1 MFLITF
7 VTCIAITLF
16 YAFLIYKLTGIFVW
30 TSVIAVGL
38 GIFLLAFLLDRHNRK
53 NKGSIEEFKKSK
65 EAGEGS
71 DKIKAK
77 DKTQE
82 RIQILV
88 YVLYGLGIVFIIGL
102 CCCWKNISIAIAVL
116 KTSSVI
122 VMRNIRM
129 LLMPFFSSG
138 FIVMWTSCWISLFIM
153 LISTAK
159 ITQPTAGSQYKDIE
173 LS

>member
-7 VTCIAITLF
+7 LTCIVITIF
-16 YAFLIYKLTGIFVW
+16 YAFLIYKLTGLFVW

-38 GIFLLAFLLDRHNRK
+38 GIFLIAFLLDRHNRK

-65 EAGEGS
+65 EAGEDS
-71 DKIKAK
+71 EKIKAR
-77 DKTQE
+77 DKTQQ
-82 RIQILV
+82 RIQIVV
-88 YVLYGLGIVFIIGL
+88 YVIYGLGIGFFLAL
-102 CCCWKNISIAIAVL
+102 CCLWKNMAIAIAVL

-129 LLMPFFSSG
+129 LLMPFVSSI
-138 FIVMWTSCWISLFIM
+138 FIVGWTFVWISMFIL
-153 LISTAK
+153 LISSAK
-159 ITQPTAGSQYKDIE
+159 ITQPTAGSQYKEIE